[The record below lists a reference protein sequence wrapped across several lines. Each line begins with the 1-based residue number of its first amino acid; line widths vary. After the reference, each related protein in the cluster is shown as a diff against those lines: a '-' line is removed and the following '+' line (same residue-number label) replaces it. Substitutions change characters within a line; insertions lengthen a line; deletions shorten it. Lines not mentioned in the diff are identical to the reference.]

1 VSVQGDNLGEPDE
14 GFQVRLNGA
23 SGGGDLGGVILG
35 GQVGAAGSIQ
45 NDDYSVAPLVQE
57 KAEGGAKL
65 REFNDG
71 SGAATAATP
80 FTFRID
86 RGANAGGAEV
96 ITWAVVQTWTP
107 GQSANG
113 VDFPGGTAPTGTVS
127 FAAGQVSAL
136 FTVFVRG
143 DYDAS
148 ERDESINVQ
157 IFKGTDTLGGPAAWT
172 YATILSDDD
181 AFIGTSTAVLGTTT
195 MTALPIAAGMGLAT
209 SRARIELPG
218 DKDWFK
224 VELAAGFTYEFVGIA
239 PPGAGNVDPVVSLY
253 AANGNTLL
261 ASDDNG
267 LGGTWSRLTYTPT
280 VSGTYFIEMRDKTGL
295 GTGDYALATRRT
307 DYDDFAAS
315 TATHGQVAA
324 GWQGFDLFGVIEAT
338 GDHDWLRL
346 PYLSAGVTYSY
357 RLDALL
363 AGAATPTFGLLQAG
377 VSGSVTNAVGANLVL
392 VESNTLFKEY
402 LLEFAP
408 AVSGEYFLD
417 VGGPAGMLW
426 NVGLDT
432 VTHIDAFTSAYMDYS
447 GATDGVNYAIEAM
460 APNVAEGSSG
470 EQSVFFHVYRTG
482 ITDEPGTVAWR
493 IAQLPIAGTAG
504 DDLINGTAGNDSLS
518 GGAGNDTLVGGG
530 GNDVALF
537 GGNRAGYSI
546 TMTAGG
552 SIIVADT
559 NVADGNDGTD
569 TLTNVQTIAF
579 ADVAYKPT
587 WGETRL
593 DAPFEY
599 DRMSPAVAALAGG
612 DFVVTYTD
620 VGGYDGDLSGVFERR
635 FNSSGVAQDSAGFL
649 VNQAST
655 TGNQQNQSIAA
666 LTGGGFVIV
675 YEDSNKDGSF
685 YGVYGRRYNSGG
697 TALATPF
704 IVNTTTLNSQR
715 NAKVTGLNDGGFLV
729 TWESEQDGGSGS
741 GGTRGIYAKRYNSS
755 GTAVSS
761 EFRVNTT
768 TADKQETPAVVWLPD
783 GGYVIAWSSNLQDG
797 SGTGIYAQRYNASNA
812 VVGGER
818 LLNTTTANNQYAPV
832 IAHLAD
838 GGFLAVWTS
847 SLQDGDLSGVYAQRY
862 DSAFV
867 AVGGEFRVNTT
878 TANDQYEPTVAG
890 LADGG
895 FIVAWTS
902 YNQDGSGSGVY
913 AQRYN
918 SAGATVGGEFRVA
931 TSTAGDQFQPSVTAM
946 NDGGFYITWSSSHTG
961 GYRIYGQHYDAA
973 GNVSGGTLLLNA
985 ASVSTGNLTTGD
997 FGTGQAFGGTV
1008 SFAAGE
1014 AHQVVTVRVKG
1025 DSLAEG
1031 DEAFTVLLSDPTVT
1045 GTLTAGI
1052 DTGYGDADVIIRD
1065 DDTAFVVAPKVYPGL
1080 GKDTVITEGNSGT
1093 SAVRFVVTRSG
1104 YLSRPGS
1111 VVWQVP
1117 GNDSSMDGSDFSG
1130 GVLPAGTL
1138 SFSAGETAK
1147 EVTVFVLGDTATEE
1161 GDRFVV
1167 RLSNPV
1173 GGVIQPA
1180 IDPSNTLTTVSNYVT
1195 VTDDDRR
1202 KLDVFIDPTVSVT
1215 TPVLESTGS
1224 VVVQVR
1230 RTGNSGETA
1239 GLTSAT
1245 VLSWAVESDPAANNI
1260 SLESTASAADFGG
1273 TVFPTGAVTFFAGQT
1288 IAFLTITVADDTT
1301 PERLENYQLRL
1312 VSADNANVVGGS
1324 GSFRRLQIQDDDA
1337 ANLTVSGEFN
1347 IATATFAPGST
1358 TGLSYEGT
1366 TGGLT
1371 SSRIFTVSR
1380 YAGGTLGAA
1389 TVTWTTDFVATRLGS
1404 TAASAADLVGAAA
1417 GVVSFTAGQVSADV
1431 TLTLNPD
1438 TLPEQNESF
1447 RVRLSGATGGTVGP
1461 LDTVNYFIPDDD
1473 GPSYGFRW
1481 LDNLG
1486 VQSSESVMI
1495 PEGTGGGAG
1504 RKVIGVVRR
1513 SDGVAPGSTNSA
1525 STVAWNVV
1533 PLAGDGV
1540 TIGAVNAF
1548 DFVGGVVP
1556 SGTVTFAAGATEAPF
1571 TIFLAGDASVEPD
1584 QEQFFVRLSP
1594 VSNAVT
1600 STSGLF
1606 NSPNVYVLDD
1616 DAVGAATIGFD
1627 QDSVPPAVAE
1637 DTFTGQ
1643 RTVTVRRYGRLDSV
1657 TTVGWAATAPS
1668 VGAAY
1673 ASASDFVAGALPSG
1687 TLTFQMGQATAV
1699 ITLAVRADT
1708 VPEQN
1713 EQFQVTLTGV
1723 AGGVLADQPEFY
1735 SRTLVITDDDG
1746 SPVFSLLPYGPGAVG
1761 VAGLAHPAP
1770 VTEGNTGTQAKVF
1783 TVVRTGNTTGPSGV
1797 RWSVSLNESAAGLA
1811 DFAGGTLPTGSLSFA
1826 PGESVKTLTINIAN
1840 DILPE
1845 GDESFLVRLSNPE
1858 NGQLA
1863 TGTWVSAASATAVPS
1878 VAYASVNILD
1888 NESVLA
1894 EYRVQA
1900 DTSTHWEDGPSA
1912 SNATFTVYRDGDTSF
1927 ASSVKWRV
1935 DAFGASPYDNI
1946 ATSASPNDFGTTA
1959 ALAAYPSG
1967 TVSFAAGQT
1976 TATVV
1981 VPIFNDAIG
1990 EEGQERFLLLLSDP
2004 SAGTRVEA
2012 GFDVASPGLE
2022 NYSSIVDGFSP
2033 PDPLTGNGRLMIYRI
2048 SGDDSEDDGPGSSLQ
2063 RVFEIARTGGGT
2075 LSAGTVQWLVDAAAP
2090 AYLPAG
2096 WQRADAADFL
2106 GTSGTVSFASGQV
2119 YAQLTVTLAP
2129 DALPETDE
2137 LFVLRLQ
2144 NPSAGI
2150 PLSAIER
2157 SVQVIHDNDSPA
2169 VSVVWNDRYGAPRT
2183 VNPSIAEDIEGTG
2196 PSGAVFVGTVY
2207 RNGSY
2212 AQVANAATVLWRVDA
2227 PSMLGVDFAGGVV
2240 PSGTVSFAPGATA
2253 AGFTVALAGDA
2264 LFEATESYSLSF
2276 TGLTGLTV
2284 AATAR
2289 IDVLDDDA
2297 AVAGADLPRTYVAF
2311 DRDTVARVSEGA
2323 GNRVVAVRRYGDL
2336 GGTSTVTWQAGDFLA
2351 GAAGEADY
2359 AGGRFPNG
2367 TLTFA
2372 PGQATANLTIGIA
2385 DDALAEGPESIVVR
2399 LNGATG
2405 ADLYPGIEAY
2415 RLRVIAIDDNDGPAY
2430 LTVTPWRSD
2439 GGTLAT
2445 EYSFSEGNSG
2455 TVNQVIALSRSGN
2468 LASATVVNWKLG
2480 TIVPDTDARVMRD
2493 ADFVAT
2499 AGAVTFAAGQTQ
2511 GFLTVQVKGDT
2522 IPEADEYFYV
2532 GLGSA
2537 NGLLDDPRDTD
2548 TAYWSTVYTGWYV
2561 VRNDDVIPS
2570 PGDFSLGFENTAG
2583 AKLEGGAV
2591 AAEAARP
2598 ATAGATPF
2606 VFTVRRSSG
2615 LSDPYTLDWHV
2626 DVSGWGNHATADDF
2640 AGATAGEAVFTA
2652 GQTAAQVTVLVKAEF
2667 QFEGDEWFGLALT
2680 DPLHPGNPGIPS
2692 NFYVS
2697 IDNDDDFFI
2706 GAASATVAGNVVRAV
2721 PMAVGSS
2728 FAGSRTRI
2736 DFAGDQ
2742 DWMQVEL
2749 AQGQIYEFL
2758 VYSDTGF
2765 TPAVKVVASNG
2776 TTQVTAGVT
2785 GGTLTGVGSYVDI
2798 IAPTSGTYYVAV
2810 SGAGTGGYAYVSMA
2824 DATLDD
2830 YADNFSTTAV
2840 LVPDFAGTDRH
2851 GRFQTAF
2858 DSDVMQVYLEAGQT
2872 YHFGADV
2879 VGGAGQ
2885 FTLYDSFGVTVD
2897 TDFSGFPVATGVTE
2911 YSISGFAATS
2921 GVYYLEIANQLPV
2934 AGGRWAVFYDGQSP
2948 DPFTIPPTYYG
2959 VEAVA
2964 PNVYEGDTGQQ
2975 MAYFNVFRTG
2985 GTDQGGTVE
2994 WRIHVHGDDILGTS
3008 GNDSSVGSQAD
3019 DIFWFANQGDDTLVG
3034 GAGDDVAE
3042 YFGYVADF
3050 SIVTHG
3056 DGSVTVTD
3064 NEPVFYDEGT
3074 DLLSGIEYIN
3084 FFDKTYRV
3092 IQGGE
3097 GQVNTHTIDD
3107 QDYPDITRLAD
3118 GGWVIAWQ
3126 SYGQDYEADEGVFF
3140 QRYAANG
3147 TAVGGET
3154 QANTYVQSDQ
3164 MDVTVAG
3171 LQGGGWVVLWESWN
3185 EDGYQD
3191 GVFGQVYDVD
3201 GNVVGSEFQANVT
3214 TDGDQDNASV
3224 TVLADGNFVVAW
3236 DSADLDGFSEG
3247 TVGRLFDTDG
3257 TPLSGEFQISPSEGD
3272 SRDKNPRIAAL
3283 ADGGFAA
3290 TFDTYDAGGG
3300 LKNVGMRL
3308 FNADGTTR
3316 TPVIPVN
3323 QETANDQWRS
3333 AITSLA
3339 GGNFVVAWESLGQDG
3354 DGYGVYARL
3363 FNAGGA
3369 ALGNEFRLNQET
3381 FDDQDTVAVAALTDG
3396 GFVAAWSSYGQDGDY
3411 WGVFARRFDAAG
3423 NPVDDEFQVNVET
3436 FDYQDYPVVTG
3447 TADGGFNIAWESW
3460 GQDGSA
3466 YGIFSRRFDAQ
3477 GKPIG
3482 NPYLQDAVL
3491 PETPTVSLSD
3501 FAPGAVLAGTATFA
3515 AGQAATVV
3523 SVGVAGDIFPES
3535 DEAFRVD
3542 LLASAGTTLATG
3554 YDSAT
3559 SVIRDDDAYGTI
3571 SLYSMSRFVN
3581 EGGSYSVVL
3590 SRDGG
3595 LRQSSVVTWKVAP
3608 PATSPGSF
3616 SPAYAAAADF
3626 AGGVLPGGTLTF
3638 APGETLKTFSL
3649 ATLNDAFV
3657 EPTESFA
3664 LDFSVSRAYYDSEGN
3679 VTGTEP
3685 GFLIGNDDGSLS
3697 ASPTF
3702 TIATYAAGQF
3712 EGGSIAR
3719 EATPPTATGA
3729 TPYVF
3734 TIARSGTTAATTV
3747 NWKLDLTETHLG

>member
-1 VSVQGDNLGEPDE
+1 VTFAAGQTLQYLTVRVAGDTTVEGDQSFSIEIVNPNSPQVVAEGGYVQGIIRDDDDDFANSIAGATFAISQGGAMVGRINSSSDVDVFKVDLYGGVGVHFAVQPMEVSPSGSSGGAVDPRLELLDSAGNVLAVNDNGGGGLTSRIGFVPPANGTYYLRVSGVGGSFGEYVLSSRSANADDLPQSSAAPPLPTPGGLAPMGMVAGWMENGTTGGGGEDTDSFKSILEAGKSYYLRLQFATEMRLTAEIVDLTTGIVVQPGSLYDTDYASNYTEESLQFMAPSAGEYLIRIKGADPGETLGQYLAWLDPIDKYSGTDAPTGRLGVQALGSSVYEPDATGTSTPFYFFVYRRGALDTATTVNWTLNAPGGTFTETFGTATGTATFATAADFSGATAGVVSFKPGDWVQMLTVMVANDASAEGNEAFSVVLSTPSAGFAIEGGDGTTAAAYSYIRDSAAYSATITNIYSIVNGAGGFSEGTPSGTVTASPAVFTVYRSGSGVGSAAGIGYYVGSGAFQNRAPSDPSDFLPGVYGTVRTLNFSAGQTMATITVMIARDNAWEVNENFWVTIFGTDTATVIGASSSGATINDDDSASNYSYRLFNVDPEEGTASFNAGFSYVVQRAVTTAAATLSYAILPAASGASVDADDFGFGFSTALPTGYVTFAPGEATAVISEFFNADDIPEADEGFQLIVADAATGAQALPVLDLVLRNDDGDVPGNITDHLPTLSLLSGPVRITGNIGAAGDKDYYAVSLTAGQKYVAGLVDVAGSAGFAPKLEIRGPGDISVGLSATDPDQAWITAIAPFDGLFYVAVSDNAGTGTGTFNLIAGQAGAWVDFDAGTTVSKAEGNGGATDFVFDVQLRASSTSGSDIYVTWQVIPSTGNRAGAADFAGGLLPSGTATIAAGSTSGQITVSVQGDNLGEPDE

-599 DRMSPAVAALAGG
+599 DRMSPAVAALASG

-918 SAGATVGGEFRVA
+918 SSGATVGGEFRVA

-985 ASVSTGNLTTGD
+985 ASVSAGNLTTGD

-1147 EVTVFVLGDTATEE
+1147 EVTVFVLGDTAAEE

-1273 TVFPTGAVTFFAGQT
+1273 TAFPTGAVTFFAGQT
-1288 IAFLTITVADDTT
+1288 VAFLTITVADDTT

-1404 TAASAADLVGAAA
+1404 TAASAADLVGATA

-1643 RTVTVRRYGRLDSV
+1643 RTVTVRR
-1657 TTVGWAATAPS
+1657 
-1668 VGAAY
+1668 
-1673 ASASDFVAGALPSG
+1673 
-1687 TLTFQMGQATAV
+1687 
-1699 ITLAVRADT
+1699 
-1708 VPEQN
+1708 
-1713 EQFQVTLTGV
+1713 
-1723 AGGVLADQPEFY
+1723 
-1735 SRTLVITDDDG
+1735 
-1746 SPVFSLLPYGPGAVG
+1746 
-1761 VAGLAHPAP
+1761 
-1770 VTEGNTGTQAKVF
+1770 
-1783 TVVRTGNTTGPSGV
+1783 
-1797 RWSVSLNESAAGLA
+1797 
-1811 DFAGGTLPTGSLSFA
+1811 
-1826 PGESVKTLTINIAN
+1826 
-1840 DILPE
+1840 
-1845 GDESFLVRLSNPE
+1845 
-1858 NGQLA
+1858 
-1863 TGTWVSAASATAVPS
+1863 
-1878 VAYASVNILD
+1878 
-1888 NESVLA
+1888 
-1894 EYRVQA
+1894 
-1900 DTSTHWEDGPSA
+1900 
-1912 SNATFTVYRDGDTSF
+1912 
-1927 ASSVKWRV
+1927 
-1935 DAFGASPYDNI
+1935 
-1946 ATSASPNDFGTTA
+1946 
-1959 ALAAYPSG
+1959 
-1967 TVSFAAGQT
+1967 
-1976 TATVV
+1976 
-1981 VPIFNDAIG
+1981 
-1990 EEGQERFLLLLSDP
+1990 
-2004 SAGTRVEA
+2004 
-2012 GFDVASPGLE
+2012 
-2022 NYSSIVDGFSP
+2022 
-2033 PDPLTGNGRLMIYRI
+2033 
-2048 SGDDSEDDGPGSSLQ
+2048 
-2063 RVFEIARTGGGT
+2063 
-2075 LSAGTVQWLVDAAAP
+2075 
-2090 AYLPAG
+2090 
-2096 WQRADAADFL
+2096 
-2106 GTSGTVSFASGQV
+2106 
-2119 YAQLTVTLAP
+2119 
-2129 DALPETDE
+2129 
-2137 LFVLRLQ
+2137 
-2144 NPSAGI
+2144 
-2150 PLSAIER
+2150 
-2157 SVQVIHDNDSPA
+2157 
-2169 VSVVWNDRYGAPRT
+2169 
-2183 VNPSIAEDIEGTG
+2183 
-2196 PSGAVFVGTVY
+2196 
-2207 RNGSY
+2207 
-2212 AQVANAATVLWRVDA
+2212 
-2227 PSMLGVDFAGGVV
+2227 
-2240 PSGTVSFAPGATA
+2240 
-2253 AGFTVALAGDA
+2253 
-2264 LFEATESYSLSF
+2264 
-2276 TGLTGLTV
+2276 
-2284 AATAR
+2284 
-2289 IDVLDDDA
+2289 
-2297 AVAGADLPRTYVAF
+2297 
-2311 DRDTVARVSEGA
+2311 
-2323 GNRVVAVRRYGDL
+2323 
-2336 GGTSTVTWQAGDFLA
+2336 
-2351 GAAGEADY
+2351 
-2359 AGGRFPNG
+2359 
-2367 TLTFA
+2367 
-2372 PGQATANLTIGIA
+2372 
-2385 DDALAEGPESIVVR
+2385 
-2399 LNGATG
+2399 
-2405 ADLYPGIEAY
+2405 
-2415 RLRVIAIDDNDGPAY
+2415 
-2430 LTVTPWRSD
+2430 
-2439 GGTLAT
+2439 
-2445 EYSFSEGNSG
+2445 
-2455 TVNQVIALSRSGN
+2455 
-2468 LASATVVNWKLG
+2468 
-2480 TIVPDTDARVMRD
+2480 
-2493 ADFVAT
+2493 
-2499 AGAVTFAAGQTQ
+2499 
-2511 GFLTVQVKGDT
+2511 
-2522 IPEADEYFYV
+2522 
-2532 GLGSA
+2532 
-2537 NGLLDDPRDTD
+2537 
-2548 TAYWSTVYTGWYV
+2548 
-2561 VRNDDVIPS
+2561 
-2570 PGDFSLGFENTAG
+2570 
-2583 AKLEGGAV
+2583 
-2591 AAEAARP
+2591 
-2598 ATAGATPF
+2598 
-2606 VFTVRRSSG
+2606 
-2615 LSDPYTLDWHV
+2615 
-2626 DVSGWGNHATADDF
+2626 
-2640 AGATAGEAVFTA
+2640 
-2652 GQTAAQVTVLVKAEF
+2652 
-2667 QFEGDEWFGLALT
+2667 
-2680 DPLHPGNPGIPS
+2680 
-2692 NFYVS
+2692 
-2697 IDNDDDFFI
+2697 
-2706 GAASATVAGNVVRAV
+2706 
-2721 PMAVGSS
+2721 
-2728 FAGSRTRI
+2728 
-2736 DFAGDQ
+2736 
-2742 DWMQVEL
+2742 
-2749 AQGQIYEFL
+2749 
-2758 VYSDTGF
+2758 
-2765 TPAVKVVASNG
+2765 
-2776 TTQVTAGVT
+2776 
-2785 GGTLTGVGSYVDI
+2785 
-2798 IAPTSGTYYVAV
+2798 
-2810 SGAGTGGYAYVSMA
+2810 
-2824 DATLDD
+2824 
-2830 YADNFSTTAV
+2830 
-2840 LVPDFAGTDRH
+2840 
-2851 GRFQTAF
+2851 
-2858 DSDVMQVYLEAGQT
+2858 
-2872 YHFGADV
+2872 
-2879 VGGAGQ
+2879 
-2885 FTLYDSFGVTVD
+2885 
-2897 TDFSGFPVATGVTE
+2897 
-2911 YSISGFAATS
+2911 
-2921 GVYYLEIANQLPV
+2921 
-2934 AGGRWAVFYDGQSP
+2934 
-2948 DPFTIPPTYYG
+2948 
-2959 VEAVA
+2959 
-2964 PNVYEGDTGQQ
+2964 
-2975 MAYFNVFRTG
+2975 
-2985 GTDQGGTVE
+2985 
-2994 WRIHVHGDDILGTS
+2994 
-3008 GNDSSVGSQAD
+3008 
-3019 DIFWFANQGDDTLVG
+3019 
-3034 GAGDDVAE
+3034 
-3042 YFGYVADF
+3042 
-3050 SIVTHG
+3050 
-3056 DGSVTVTD
+3056 
-3064 NEPVFYDEGT
+3064 
-3074 DLLSGIEYIN
+3074 
-3084 FFDKTYRV
+3084 
-3092 IQGGE
+3092 
-3097 GQVNTHTIDD
+3097 
-3107 QDYPDITRLAD
+3107 
-3118 GGWVIAWQ
+3118 
-3126 SYGQDYEADEGVFF
+3126 
-3140 QRYAANG
+3140 
-3147 TAVGGET
+3147 
-3154 QANTYVQSDQ
+3154 
-3164 MDVTVAG
+3164 
-3171 LQGGGWVVLWESWN
+3171 
-3185 EDGYQD
+3185 
-3191 GVFGQVYDVD
+3191 
-3201 GNVVGSEFQANVT
+3201 
-3214 TDGDQDNASV
+3214 
-3224 TVLADGNFVVAW
+3224 
-3236 DSADLDGFSEG
+3236 
-3247 TVGRLFDTDG
+3247 
-3257 TPLSGEFQISPSEGD
+3257 
-3272 SRDKNPRIAAL
+3272 
-3283 ADGGFAA
+3283 
-3290 TFDTYDAGGG
+3290 
-3300 LKNVGMRL
+3300 
-3308 FNADGTTR
+3308 
-3316 TPVIPVN
+3316 
-3323 QETANDQWRS
+3323 
-3333 AITSLA
+3333 
-3339 GGNFVVAWESLGQDG
+3339 
-3354 DGYGVYARL
+3354 
-3363 FNAGGA
+3363 
-3369 ALGNEFRLNQET
+3369 
-3381 FDDQDTVAVAALTDG
+3381 
-3396 GFVAAWSSYGQDGDY
+3396 
-3411 WGVFARRFDAAG
+3411 
-3423 NPVDDEFQVNVET
+3423 
-3436 FDYQDYPVVTG
+3436 
-3447 TADGGFNIAWESW
+3447 
-3460 GQDGSA
+3460 
-3466 YGIFSRRFDAQ
+3466 
-3477 GKPIG
+3477 
-3482 NPYLQDAVL
+3482 
-3491 PETPTVSLSD
+3491 
-3501 FAPGAVLAGTATFA
+3501 
-3515 AGQAATVV
+3515 
-3523 SVGVAGDIFPES
+3523 
-3535 DEAFRVD
+3535 
-3542 LLASAGTTLATG
+3542 
-3554 YDSAT
+3554 
-3559 SVIRDDDAYGTI
+3559 
-3571 SLYSMSRFVN
+3571 
-3581 EGGSYSVVL
+3581 
-3590 SRDGG
+3590 
-3595 LRQSSVVTWKVAP
+3595 
-3608 PATSPGSF
+3608 
-3616 SPAYAAAADF
+3616 
-3626 AGGVLPGGTLTF
+3626 
-3638 APGETLKTFSL
+3638 
-3649 ATLNDAFV
+3649 
-3657 EPTESFA
+3657 
-3664 LDFSVSRAYYDSEGN
+3664 
-3679 VTGTEP
+3679 
-3685 GFLIGNDDGSLS
+3685 
-3697 ASPTF
+3697 
-3702 TIATYAAGQF
+3702 
-3712 EGGSIAR
+3712 
-3719 EATPPTATGA
+3719 
-3729 TPYVF
+3729 
-3734 TIARSGTTAATTV
+3734 
-3747 NWKLDLTETHLG
+3747 

>member
-1 VSVQGDNLGEPDE
+1 
-14 GFQVRLNGA
+14 
-23 SGGGDLGGVILG
+23 
-35 GQVGAAGSIQ
+35 
-45 NDDYSVAPLVQE
+45 
-57 KAEGGAKL
+57 
-65 REFNDG
+65 
-71 SGAATAATP
+71 
-80 FTFRID
+80 
-86 RGANAGGAEV
+86 
-96 ITWAVVQTWTP
+96 
-107 GQSANG
+107 
-113 VDFPGGTAPTGTVS
+113 
-127 FAAGQVSAL
+127 
-136 FTVFVRG
+136 
-143 DYDAS
+143 
-148 ERDESINVQ
+148 
-157 IFKGTDTLGGPAAWT
+157 
-172 YATILSDDD
+172 
-181 AFIGTSTAVLGTTT
+181 
-195 MTALPIAAGMGLAT
+195 
-209 SRARIELPG
+209 
-218 DKDWFK
+218 
-224 VELAAGFTYEFVGIA
+224 
-239 PPGAGNVDPVVSLY
+239 
-253 AANGNTLL
+253 
-261 ASDDNG
+261 
-267 LGGTWSRLTYTPT
+267 
-280 VSGTYFIEMRDKTGL
+280 
-295 GTGDYALATRRT
+295 
-307 DYDDFAAS
+307 
-315 TATHGQVAA
+315 
-324 GWQGFDLFGVIEAT
+324 
-338 GDHDWLRL
+338 
-346 PYLSAGVTYSY
+346 
-357 RLDALL
+357 
-363 AGAATPTFGLLQAG
+363 
-377 VSGSVTNAVGANLVL
+377 
-392 VESNTLFKEY
+392 
-402 LLEFAP
+402 
-408 AVSGEYFLD
+408 
-417 VGGPAGMLW
+417 
-426 NVGLDT
+426 
-432 VTHIDAFTSAYMDYS
+432 
-447 GATDGVNYAIEAM
+447 
-460 APNVAEGSSG
+460 
-470 EQSVFFHVYRTG
+470 
-482 ITDEPGTVAWR
+482 
-493 IAQLPIAGTAG
+493 
-504 DDLINGTAGNDSLS
+504 
-518 GGAGNDTLVGGG
+518 
-530 GNDVALF
+530 
-537 GGNRAGYSI
+537 
-546 TMTAGG
+546 
-552 SIIVADT
+552 
-559 NVADGNDGTD
+559 
-569 TLTNVQTIAF
+569 
-579 ADVAYKPT
+579 
-587 WGETRL
+587 
-593 DAPFEY
+593 
-599 DRMSPAVAALAGG
+599 
-612 DFVVTYTD
+612 
-620 VGGYDGDLSGVFERR
+620 
-635 FNSSGVAQDSAGFL
+635 
-649 VNQAST
+649 
-655 TGNQQNQSIAA
+655 
-666 LTGGGFVIV
+666 
-675 YEDSNKDGSF
+675 
-685 YGVYGRRYNSGG
+685 
-697 TALATPF
+697 
-704 IVNTTTLNSQR
+704 
-715 NAKVTGLNDGGFLV
+715 
-729 TWESEQDGGSGS
+729 
-741 GGTRGIYAKRYNSS
+741 
-755 GTAVSS
+755 
-761 EFRVNTT
+761 
-768 TADKQETPAVVWLPD
+768 
-783 GGYVIAWSSNLQDG
+783 
-797 SGTGIYAQRYNASNA
+797 
-812 VVGGER
+812 
-818 LLNTTTANNQYAPV
+818 
-832 IAHLAD
+832 
-838 GGFLAVWTS
+838 
-847 SLQDGDLSGVYAQRY
+847 
-862 DSAFV
+862 
-867 AVGGEFRVNTT
+867 
-878 TANDQYEPTVAG
+878 
-890 LADGG
+890 
-895 FIVAWTS
+895 
-902 YNQDGSGSGVY
+902 
-913 AQRYN
+913 
-918 SAGATVGGEFRVA
+918 
-931 TSTAGDQFQPSVTAM
+931 
-946 NDGGFYITWSSSHTG
+946 
-961 GYRIYGQHYDAA
+961 
-973 GNVSGGTLLLNA
+973 
-985 ASVSTGNLTTGD
+985 
-997 FGTGQAFGGTV
+997 
-1008 SFAAGE
+1008 
-1014 AHQVVTVRVKG
+1014 
-1025 DSLAEG
+1025 
-1031 DEAFTVLLSDPTVT
+1031 
-1045 GTLTAGI
+1045 
-1052 DTGYGDADVIIRD
+1052 
-1065 DDTAFVVAPKVYPGL
+1065 
-1080 GKDTVITEGNSGT
+1080 
-1093 SAVRFVVTRSG
+1093 
-1104 YLSRPGS
+1104 
-1111 VVWQVP
+1111 
-1117 GNDSSMDGSDFSG
+1117 
-1130 GVLPAGTL
+1130 
-1138 SFSAGETAK
+1138 
-1147 EVTVFVLGDTATEE
+1147 
-1161 GDRFVV
+1161 
-1167 RLSNPV
+1167 
-1173 GGVIQPA
+1173 
-1180 IDPSNTLTTVSNYVT
+1180 
-1195 VTDDDRR
+1195 
-1202 KLDVFIDPTVSVT
+1202 
-1215 TPVLESTGS
+1215 
-1224 VVVQVR
+1224 
-1230 RTGNSGETA
+1230 
-1239 GLTSAT
+1239 
-1245 VLSWAVESDPAANNI
+1245 
-1260 SLESTASAADFGG
+1260 
-1273 TVFPTGAVTFFAGQT
+1273 
-1288 IAFLTITVADDTT
+1288 
-1301 PERLENYQLRL
+1301 
-1312 VSADNANVVGGS
+1312 
-1324 GSFRRLQIQDDDA
+1324 
-1337 ANLTVSGEFN
+1337 
-1347 IATATFAPGST
+1347 
-1358 TGLSYEGT
+1358 
-1366 TGGLT
+1366 
-1371 SSRIFTVSR
+1371 
-1380 YAGGTLGAA
+1380 
-1389 TVTWTTDFVATRLGS
+1389 
-1404 TAASAADLVGAAA
+1404 
-1417 GVVSFTAGQVSADV
+1417 
-1431 TLTLNPD
+1431 
-1438 TLPEQNESF
+1438 
-1447 RVRLSGATGGTVGP
+1447 
-1461 LDTVNYFIPDDD
+1461 
-1473 GPSYGFRW
+1473 
-1481 LDNLG
+1481 
-1486 VQSSESVMI
+1486 
-1495 PEGTGGGAG
+1495 
-1504 RKVIGVVRR
+1504 
-1513 SDGVAPGSTNSA
+1513 
-1525 STVAWNVV
+1525 
-1533 PLAGDGV
+1533 
-1540 TIGAVNAF
+1540 
-1548 DFVGGVVP
+1548 
-1556 SGTVTFAAGATEAPF
+1556 
-1571 TIFLAGDASVEPD
+1571 
-1584 QEQFFVRLSP
+1584 
-1594 VSNAVT
+1594 
-1600 STSGLF
+1600 
-1606 NSPNVYVLDD
+1606 
-1616 DAVGAATIGFD
+1616 
-1627 QDSVPPAVAE
+1627 
-1637 DTFTGQ
+1637 
-1643 RTVTVRRYGRLDSV
+1643 
-1657 TTVGWAATAPS
+1657 
-1668 VGAAY
+1668 
-1673 ASASDFVAGALPSG
+1673 
-1687 TLTFQMGQATAV
+1687 
-1699 ITLAVRADT
+1699 
-1708 VPEQN
+1708 
-1713 EQFQVTLTGV
+1713 
-1723 AGGVLADQPEFY
+1723 
-1735 SRTLVITDDDG
+1735 
-1746 SPVFSLLPYGPGAVG
+1746 
-1761 VAGLAHPAP
+1761 
-1770 VTEGNTGTQAKVF
+1770 
-1783 TVVRTGNTTGPSGV
+1783 
-1797 RWSVSLNESAAGLA
+1797 
-1811 DFAGGTLPTGSLSFA
+1811 
-1826 PGESVKTLTINIAN
+1826 
-1840 DILPE
+1840 
-1845 GDESFLVRLSNPE
+1845 
-1858 NGQLA
+1858 
-1863 TGTWVSAASATAVPS
+1863 
-1878 VAYASVNILD
+1878 
-1888 NESVLA
+1888 
-1894 EYRVQA
+1894 
-1900 DTSTHWEDGPSA
+1900 
-1912 SNATFTVYRDGDTSF
+1912 
-1927 ASSVKWRV
+1927 
-1935 DAFGASPYDNI
+1935 
-1946 ATSASPNDFGTTA
+1946 
-1959 ALAAYPSG
+1959 
-1967 TVSFAAGQT
+1967 
-1976 TATVV
+1976 
-1981 VPIFNDAIG
+1981 
-1990 EEGQERFLLLLSDP
+1990 
-2004 SAGTRVEA
+2004 
-2012 GFDVASPGLE
+2012 
-2022 NYSSIVDGFSP
+2022 
-2033 PDPLTGNGRLMIYRI
+2033 
-2048 SGDDSEDDGPGSSLQ
+2048 
-2063 RVFEIARTGGGT
+2063 
-2075 LSAGTVQWLVDAAAP
+2075 
-2090 AYLPAG
+2090 
-2096 WQRADAADFL
+2096 
-2106 GTSGTVSFASGQV
+2106 
-2119 YAQLTVTLAP
+2119 
-2129 DALPETDE
+2129 
-2137 LFVLRLQ
+2137 
-2144 NPSAGI
+2144 
-2150 PLSAIER
+2150 
-2157 SVQVIHDNDSPA
+2157 
-2169 VSVVWNDRYGAPRT
+2169 
-2183 VNPSIAEDIEGTG
+2183 
-2196 PSGAVFVGTVY
+2196 
-2207 RNGSY
+2207 
-2212 AQVANAATVLWRVDA
+2212 
-2227 PSMLGVDFAGGVV
+2227 
-2240 PSGTVSFAPGATA
+2240 
-2253 AGFTVALAGDA
+2253 
-2264 LFEATESYSLSF
+2264 
-2276 TGLTGLTV
+2276 
-2284 AATAR
+2284 
-2289 IDVLDDDA
+2289 
-2297 AVAGADLPRTYVAF
+2297 
-2311 DRDTVARVSEGA
+2311 
-2323 GNRVVAVRRYGDL
+2323 
-2336 GGTSTVTWQAGDFLA
+2336 
-2351 GAAGEADY
+2351 
-2359 AGGRFPNG
+2359 
-2367 TLTFA
+2367 
-2372 PGQATANLTIGIA
+2372 
-2385 DDALAEGPESIVVR
+2385 
-2399 LNGATG
+2399 
-2405 ADLYPGIEAY
+2405 
-2415 RLRVIAIDDNDGPAY
+2415 AY

-2640 AGATAGEAVFTA
+2640 AGATAGEVVFTA

-3236 DSADLDGFSEG
+3236 DSAELDGFSEG

-3523 SVGVAGDIFPES
+3523 SVGVAGDMFPES

-3571 SLYSMSRFVN
+3571 SLYSMSSFVN

-3657 EPTESFA
+3657 EATESFA

-3747 NWKLDLTETHLG
+3747 NWKLDLTETHLGRGNHLSISDLAPGQAIWGEVGFSAGQTAATVTVNIAADYANELNEYFSLLIYNSAGTRLDAASYRTVTVFNDDDRFVGTSTAVVGATTFTPAAFVIGTDRIGSRTRIDFAADQDWYAVRLNAGERYEFWDVGRPGGIDPSLRLLDASGVQVATGANSFTAFDHLAYTAPVSGLYYLAAAANAGFSTAATAYSNQYAIVSRTPGELDDFDSGIATLDRLASSNYVPGTFGRIDYVGDEDAFKTRLDSGSTYTWILAGIAPESGGGDLTFSFYDGVGTPLASTTAAATAAGAWMTASAAFTYSPAVSGDYVMAVTGSNGALWHIGLDTVSVSGGLSSATPTVYGLQVPGTVVEEGDGNKFSANLGVHQVFVNVYRTGPSNLPGSVDWSVVGFLGDVNASDFVLGQTGGVVNFGAGEAYQTLTLLLMGDDVDEGDEGFHIELSNPLYGGSAAAVNAGDWSDDVYIKDDDLTVFAVAGLEAAKYERNGGPTNFVYLISRSGSSDAGATVRWFVSGGVNGTDFVGEALPAGTLTFGAGETARFVTVQVQGDSSVEVDESFSVFLGSAFAGSGAAATIDPIAYHADSTIRNDDGLDAEGGADSLAAAGTATARITAVPGTTTVLNGSISSIDPNDYFKVVLPTAANLTVHLYGMAGGDANLRLVRPGGVPLGVSSNPGDQDDLLRFAGTNTLAAGTYFVHVQAAAGDTDYRLFLDAGPASAVPPYLLITSSAAERLEGNTGATPFVFTVMRGGNVASASSVGWVVQGSTAGAATAAAGSDFVGGNLPSGTVAFAPGVSVMLLTINVAGDTTDHVDEGFAVVLTTAVNGTIVSTGDVEAVIRDDDLDPDFGANTIAGIGTGSFTASDLGYVGHVPVAMFGQVGLTDPNDYYRIRLAGDADLVIQLQGMLGDANVDLLDASGNLLASSTNPGRNNERIVFTGATAGTYLVRAYSQGGADTAYDLEMLAVPPRSVVRIATGSVPASEGNAGSAAYVFNVTRSGDVSEGGSVEWRITSPTPSLSGADFAGGTIPSGTVSFAASQSVAAITVLVAGDTDVEPDENFAVELLNPFNVSLHPTQRTAGAVIVNDDRIVPPPSLLIQAPGTAAFKDEGNSGATTSYVFTVQRSGDADQLATGSAVNWAVAGLTPGLEGNDFVGGVLPSGVVNFAAGETAKSITIAVAGDNTVERDDPFQVRLTGADWGVMVGGGDVANALIRNDDIPPASAVVALRRVEGSSSQAEGNAGSTDFTFQVVRTGGDPAAAVTVGWRVDVPALGGASLDDFAGGVLPTGSVLLAAGETAATITVQIKGDVRTELDETFLVRLTDASGGVIDPLGAVASGLVVNDDLVVRFGVAADSPAQAEGNAGDTTAFSFTVTRSGILTGTADTVQWSVVGLGAGAADFDGGLFPSGTVTFAAGETMASITVSVAGDVTVEGNELFAVALLNPVADTTAEIDPLAVLAPANILNDDGATPEVGIVAVTRTSDAADAPYGVTEGDSSFANMLFQITRSGANLGSATVVRWSVAGAL